1 MLTVENQLGNVCHH
15 KHGYFYHY
23 EVNIWIYVFL
33 FQSKHWQKTRLLD
46 QNVDVAVLKLV
57 TSDWNVDHLCHLRN
71 SWILNKDHSSNLHP
85 GDHNMWNNDQFI
97 WKMEGARPRAVRPAL
112 PAVRHLRASI
122 FFWQWSHWFQLRCI
136 LLTTHQC
143 PVSCKQTLIT
153 VFAYHWCACWCFI
166 SIILFDNLELFKKQR
181 ERES

>member
-97 WKMEGARPRAVRPAL
+97 WKMEGARPPARSAASAARCAAPPRL
-112 PAVRHLRASI
+112 HLFLAMEPLVPAALHIAYY
-122 FFWQWSHWFQLRCI
+122 
-136 LLTTHQC
+136 T
-143 PVSCKQTLIT
+143 PVSG
-153 VFAYHWCACWCFI
+153 VV
-166 SIILFDNLELFKKQR
+166 
-181 ERES
+181 